1 MYVLLFV
8 VFKHLLL
15 RETDVLITCRKS
27 KFLRNKNLKKCTSF
41 EAEKG
46 IFGKTFIFWH
56 YYLQLSFVCKTV
68 SQILFKLFCSEDK
81 RLLSQFL
88 MKWNLFQDIMNV
100 SPDIFKKS
108 LKFQKIKTNF
118 CRWERTDNNDI
129 NIFLSLENPCT
140 FLLRKEKMWKH
151 IFNTNNESSES
162 RAEKQIMPFK
172 TTVNCQFN
180 NI

>member
-15 RETDVLITCRKS
+15 RETDVLTTCRKS

-41 EAEKG
+41 EVEKG

-56 YYLQLSFVCKTV
+56 YYLQLSLV
-68 SQILFKLFCSEDK
+68 
-81 RLLSQFL
+81 
-88 MKWNLFQDIMNV
+88 
-100 SPDIFKKS
+100 FKKS
-108 LKFQKIKTNF
+108 LKFQKTETNF

-151 IFNTNNESSES
+151 IFNTNNESWES

>member
-56 YYLQLSFVCKTV
+56 YYLQLSFV
-68 SQILFKLFCSEDK
+68 
-81 RLLSQFL
+81 
-88 MKWNLFQDIMNV
+88 
-100 SPDIFKKS
+100 FKKS
-108 LKFQKIKTNF
+108 LKFQKTETNF

-151 IFNTNNESSES
+151 IFNTNNESWES

>member
-41 EAEKG
+41 EAEKD

-68 SQILFKLFCSEDK
+68 SQILFKLFCSGDK

>member
-15 RETDVLITCRKS
+15 RETDVLTTCRKS
-27 KFLRNKNLKKCTSF
+27 KFLRNKNLKKCSSF

-56 YYLQLSFVCKTV
+56 YYLQLSFV
-68 SQILFKLFCSEDK
+68 
-81 RLLSQFL
+81 
-88 MKWNLFQDIMNV
+88 
-100 SPDIFKKS
+100 FKKS
-108 LKFQKIKTNF
+108 LKFQKTETNF

-151 IFNTNNESSES
+151 IFNTNNESWES

>member
-15 RETDVLITCRKS
+15 RETDVLTTCRKS

-56 YYLQLSFVCKTV
+56 YYLQLSFV
-68 SQILFKLFCSEDK
+68 
-81 RLLSQFL
+81 
-88 MKWNLFQDIMNV
+88 
-100 SPDIFKKS
+100 FKKS
-108 LKFQKIKTNF
+108 LKFQKTETNF

-151 IFNTNNESSES
+151 IFNTNNESWES